1 MPDAQNIPLAL
12 GPNAWLI
19 EEMFRQYKENP
30 NSLSGSWR
38 EFFADYRPFG
48 SPSSEVAIASAPT
61 APTPVVATR
70 KEDKDNGHA
79 LAIPEG
85 AVPLRGGFARIV
97 ENMERSLEIPTAT
110 SVRAVPVKLLEEN
123 RRVLNQYLADT
134 TGAKMSFTHLIAW
147 AIVKAL
153 KAMPVMKTS
162 FWHANGAS
170 YKVVP
175 EHVNLGIAVDVAKKD
190 GTRTLFVPNIK
201 QADTMD
207 FSQFFAAYNS
217 VLSKVFTNQVQPSD
231 FANTTVTLTNP
242 GTIGTVHSVPRLMP
256 MQGLIVATGAID
268 YPPEYQSADPH
279 TLARLGISKVM
290 TVTSTYDHRVIQG
303 AESGLF
309 LQALHKYLLGE
320 ENFYDEIFNSL
331 KVPFEPVRL
340 ARDRNPLFAE
350 SASPEA
356 LAEKQA
362 RVWQLI
368 NMYRVRG
375 HLIANCNP
383 LRSAIPTH
391 SELDPSRYGLTVWD
405 YDREFITG
413 GLGGKPRASLREILD
428 TLREAYCGSIG
439 VEYMHMQEPEHKT
452 WLQQRMEGNQRKAWL
467 NAEGK
472 RRLLAKLNAAEAF
485 ERFLQ
490 TKYVG
495 HKRFGL
501 EGAESMIPM
510 LDALLHSASQNNI
523 NEVVMG
529 MAHRGR
535 LNVLA
540 NILGKTY
547 EQIFLRFEDNP
558 DPNSREGTGD
568 VKYHLGATG
577 VFEAPP
583 GEKIKITLAPN
594 PSHLEAVDPVVEGMV
609 RAKQDLK
616 GDAAHATVLA
626 VLIHGD
632 AAFAGQGVVAETLH
646 LSALHGYRTGGTV
659 HLIVNNAIGF
669 TTAPIDA
676 RSSVYATDVAKMV
689 QAPIFHVNGNDPE
702 ACVRVMQLALAFRQ
716 EFKKDVVVDLCC
728 YRRHGHNESDEP
740 SYTQPILYARIR
752 EMRSVRKLY
761 TETLVKRGELTLE
774 EAEAVLDDFQK
785 RLEAAFRATQEQVII
800 KASLPKE
807 PPLDK
812 VWPLV
817 PTGVPRA
824 LLDEIAYAITN
835 YPPDFKVHPKLAKQL
850 ASRSTMLAE
859 DAVDWGM
866 GEALAIGSLLLE
878 GRSVRL
884 SGQDCQRGTF
894 SHRHAV
900 LVDFENEK
908 EHTPLNHIRN
918 EQAQFK
924 VYDSLLSE
932 YAVLGFDY
940 GYSVS
945 NKEALVLWEA
955 QFGDF
960 GNGAQIIIDQFISS
974 AEDKWGQT
982 SGLVMLL
989 PHGFEGQG
997 PEHSSARLERYLTL
1011 CAGENM
1017 RVVAPTTSAQYFHL
1031 LRSVLHA
1038 GVLKPVIVMAPKS
1051 LLRSNSAKSAAADF
1065 ETGGF
1070 QVLLDDPAPPAH
1082 VKRIVLCSGKVAY
1095 DLMEHRAQHHI
1106 DDTAIIRL
1114 EQLYPF
1120 AFEAMKEL
1128 FESRYPNAN
1137 DIRWV
1142 QEEPRNMGA
1151 WSFVRARLRYITSER
1166 HKISYIGRVPSGSPA
1181 TGSQR
1186 IHQLEQEDIVR
1197 RAFEEMR

>member
-1 MPDAQNIPLAL
+1 MLDAKNIPLAL

-19 EEMFRQYKENP
+19 EEMFRQYKESP
-30 NSLSGSWR
+30 HSLSESWR
-38 EFFADYRPFG
+38 EFFTDYRPLG
-48 SPSSEVAIASAPT
+48 TPSNDVPSATATPAAIK
-61 APTPVVATR
+61 
-70 KEDKDNGHA
+70 KEDDNGHA
-79 LAIPEG
+79 VAIPEG
-85 AVPLRGGFARIV
+85 AVPLRGGSARIV
-97 ENMERSLEIPTAT
+97 ENMERSLAIPTAT
-110 SVRAVPVKLLEEN
+110 SVRAMPVKLLEEN

-153 KAMPVMKTS
+153 KAMPVMKNS
-162 FWHANGAS
+162 FLHANDTA

-201 QADTMD
+201 QADAMD
-207 FSQFFAAYNS
+207 FSQFFAAYND
-217 VLSKVFTNQVQPSD
+217 VLRKVFTNQVQPSD

-256 MQGLIVATGAID
+256 TQGLIVATGAID

-279 TLARLGISKVM
+279 TIARLGISKVM
-290 TVTSTYDHRVIQG
+290 TITSTYDHRVIQG

-340 ARDRNPLFAE
+340 ARDLNPLFAE

-391 SELDPSRYGLTVWD
+391 TELDPSRYSLTVWD

-413 GLGGKPRASLREILD
+413 GLGGKPRATLREILD
-428 TLREAYCGSIG
+428 TLRDAYCRSIG
-439 VEYMHMQEPEHKT
+439 VEYMHMQEPEHKV
-452 WLQQRMEGNQRKAWL
+452 WMQQHMEGNPRKAWL
-467 NAEGK
+467 DAEGK

-501 EGAESMIPM
+501 EGAESTIAM
-510 LDALLHSASQNNI
+510 LDALLQSAAQSNI

-577 VFEAPP
+577 VFELH
-583 GEKIKITLAPN
+583 GKKIDIALAPN

-609 RAKQDLK
+609 RAKQDMK
-616 GDAAHATVLA
+616 GDTARASVLA

-646 LSALHGYRTGGTV
+646 LSALHGYRTGGTL

-702 ACVRVMQLALAFRQ
+702 ACVRVMELALAFRQ

-728 YRRHGHNESDEP
+728 YRRQGHNESDEP
-740 SYTQPILYARIR
+740 SYTQPIMYNRIR

-761 TETLVKRGELTLE
+761 TETLVKRGELTIE
-774 EAEAVLDDFQK
+774 QAEATLDDFQK
-785 RLEAAFRATQEQVII
+785 HLETAFKATQEQVTIT
-800 KASLPKE
+800 ASLPKE
-807 PPLDK
+807 PALDK
-812 VWPLV
+812 VWPFI

-824 LLDEIAYAITN
+824 TLDAIAHAITN
-835 YPPDFKVHPKLAKQL
+835 YPSDFKVHPKLAKQL
-850 ASRSTMLAE
+850 ASRSTMLAD

-878 GRSVRL
+878 GKPVRF

-908 EHTPLNHIRN
+908 EHTPLNNIRSG
-918 EQAQFK
+918 QSQLMI
-924 VYDSLLSE
+924 YDSLLSE

-1051 LLRSNSAKSAAADF
+1051 LLRSNSAKSPAAEF

-1070 QVLLDDPAPPAH
+1070 QVLLDDPTPPAN
-1082 VKRIVLCSGKVAY
+1082 VKRILLCSGKVAY
-1095 DLMEHRAQHHI
+1095 DLMEHRAQNQI
-1106 DDTAIIRL
+1106 NDTAIIRL

-1120 AFEAMKEL
+1120 AFEAMKEI
-1128 FESRYPNAN
+1128 FESRYPHAN
-1137 DIRWV
+1137 DIRYV

-1151 WSFVRARLRYITSER
+1151 WSFVRARLRYITSSR
-1166 HKISYIGRVPSGSPA
+1166 HKIFYVGRLPSGSPA

-1186 IHQLEQEDIVR
+1186 IHQLEQEDIVK
-1197 RAFEEMR
+1197 RAFEEGK

>member
-1 MPDAQNIPLAL
+1 
-12 GPNAWLI
+12 
-19 EEMFRQYKENP
+19 
-30 NSLSGSWR
+30 
-38 EFFADYRPFG
+38 
-48 SPSSEVAIASAPT
+48 
-61 APTPVVATR
+61 
-70 KEDKDNGHA
+70 
-79 LAIPEG
+79 
-85 AVPLRGGFARIV
+85 
-97 ENMERSLEIPTAT
+97 
-110 SVRAVPVKLLEEN
+110 
-123 RRVLNQYLADT
+123 
-134 TGAKMSFTHLIAW
+134 
-147 AIVKAL
+147 
-153 KAMPVMKTS
+153 
-162 FWHANGAS
+162 
-170 YKVVP
+170 
-175 EHVNLGIAVDVAKKD
+175 
-190 GTRTLFVPNIK
+190 
-201 QADTMD
+201 
-207 FSQFFAAYNS
+207 
-217 VLSKVFTNQVQPSD
+217 
-231 FANTTVTLTNP
+231 
-242 GTIGTVHSVPRLMP
+242 
-256 MQGLIVATGAID
+256 
-268 YPPEYQSADPH
+268 
-279 TLARLGISKVM
+279 
-290 TVTSTYDHRVIQG
+290 
-303 AESGLF
+303 
-309 LQALHKYLLGE
+309 
-320 ENFYDEIFNSL
+320 
-331 KVPFEPVRL
+331 
-340 ARDRNPLFAE
+340 
-350 SASPEA
+350 
-356 LAEKQA
+356 
-362 RVWQLI
+362 
-368 NMYRVRG
+368 
-375 HLIANCNP
+375 
-383 LRSAIPTH
+383 
-391 SELDPSRYGLTVWD
+391 
-405 YDREFITG
+405 
-413 GLGGKPRASLREILD
+413 
-428 TLREAYCGSIG
+428 
-439 VEYMHMQEPEHKT
+439 
-452 WLQQRMEGNQRKAWL
+452 
-467 NAEGK
+467 
-472 RRLLAKLNAAEAF
+472 
-485 ERFLQ
+485 
-490 TKYVG
+490 
-495 HKRFGL
+495 
-501 EGAESMIPM
+501 
-510 LDALLHSASQNNI
+510 
-523 NEVVMG
+523 
-529 MAHRGR
+529 
-535 LNVLA
+535 
-540 NILGKTY
+540 
-547 EQIFLRFEDNP
+547 
-558 DPNSREGTGD
+558 
-568 VKYHLGATG
+568 
-577 VFEAPP
+577 
-583 GEKIKITLAPN
+583 
-594 PSHLEAVDPVVEGMV
+594 
-609 RAKQDLK
+609 
-616 GDAAHATVLA
+616 
-626 VLIHGD
+626 
-632 AAFAGQGVVAETLH
+632 
-646 LSALHGYRTGGTV
+646 
-659 HLIVNNAIGF
+659 
-669 TTAPIDA
+669 
-676 RSSVYATDVAKMV
+676 
-689 QAPIFHVNGNDPE
+689 
-702 ACVRVMQLALAFRQ
+702 
-716 EFKKDVVVDLCC
+716 
-728 YRRHGHNESDEP
+728 
-740 SYTQPILYARIR
+740 
-752 EMRSVRKLY
+752 
-761 TETLVKRGELTLE
+761 
-774 EAEAVLDDFQK
+774 
-785 RLEAAFRATQEQVII
+785 
-800 KASLPKE
+800 
-807 PPLDK
+807 
-812 VWPLV
+812 
-817 PTGVPRA
+817 
-824 LLDEIAYAITN
+824 
-835 YPPDFKVHPKLAKQL
+835 VHPKLAKQL